1 MEPTRQSQTRFNVL
15 DLKGR
20 ANRLE
25 FAVFFIAWLIW
36 LVARSF
42 LDGPADVG
50 IIIGLGMTVSVV
62 MLLSAARRLHDLGRS
77 GWWALLG
84 FVPFLN
90 LAIFV
95 ALSVLPGK
103 REQNRFGHAPL

>member
-15 DLKGR
+15 DLRGR

-42 LDGPADVG
+42 LDGPEDERMFLYVRHG
-50 IIIGLGMTVSVV
+50 QSNH
-62 MLLSAARRLHDLGRS
+62 AA
-77 GWWALLG
+77 
-84 FVPFLN
+84 
-90 LAIFV
+90 
-95 ALSVLPGK
+95 LP
-103 REQNRFGHAPL
+103 L